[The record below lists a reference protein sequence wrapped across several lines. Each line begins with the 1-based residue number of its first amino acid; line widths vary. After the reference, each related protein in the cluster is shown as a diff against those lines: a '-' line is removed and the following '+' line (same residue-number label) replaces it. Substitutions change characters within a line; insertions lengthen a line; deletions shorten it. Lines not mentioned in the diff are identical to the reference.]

1 MARPTRLQVE
11 IRRIQRYLSEMHE
24 QIAAFDAAAQ
34 LGVPLRRTPQ
44 TINDIH
50 NKTHVLMSGLA
61 SLASIIDGE
70 SQSQQVPANET
81 TAVQALAQ
89 YMSAASGDPVEDCID
104 TALSHVRSAVPPG
117 SERTSSRSR
126 RRPSDEMFADLD
138 ELFGGDFGS
147 LADVIESIRRNH
159 GRPPSPVDDLFRD
172 IEREGRRE
180 QRSGEHGS
188 APSSDSSHGAPPR
201 SRNPFSGLLSG
212 WRAFRTRRSD
222 DAKAKSKRSDV
233 GINLNDLPPEVREDM
248 VRSVREATGLSQ
260 ADAERLLA
268 TGHLHMSPDS
278 ITDIPSMGDL
288 LRMFGADSGSMF
300 KSGPG
305 VVLFT
310 TSLRPGD
317 PSPSSR
323 QRATDGTP
331 PTGPDETVPNETD
344 PEETDEEETDE
355 EETHKEDEIEE
366 EPNGQ
371 GSGIRIEELDLRDVS
386 QSVRDTVADILT
398 GTNGTPPDVARR
410 MVDTGSGYPTGGDQT
425 DPESASVPGDSMAGE
440 ETDGGSKPVDLG
452 SVVEGIDQVRTARGD
467 SSLGDI
473 VDSVTKSDEPNS
485 ETPDT
490 TPTDKSK

>member
-1 MARPTRLQVE
+1 MNDLDRLAH
-11 IRRIQRYLSEMHE
+11 L
-24 QIAAFDAAAQ
+24 
-34 LGVPLRRTPQ
+34 
-44 TINDIH
+44 
-50 NKTHVLMSGLA
+50 
-61 SLASIIDGE
+61 IDGE
-70 SQSQQVPANET
+70 AQGPPDET
-81 TAVQALAQ
+81 RAVQSLAE
-89 YMSAASGDPVEDCID
+89 YMSAATGDPVSECID
-104 TALSHVRSAVPPG
+104 TALSLVRHAVPPG

-147 LADVIESIRRNH
+147 LADVIESIRGNH

-172 IEREGRRE
+172 IKRDVRQE

-188 APSSDSSHGAPPR
+188 APSSDSSQGAPPR

-248 VRSVREATGLSQ
+248 VRSVREFTGLSQ
-260 ADAERLLA
+260 ADAEKLLA
-268 TGHLHMSPDS
+268 TGHLNMSPDS

-300 KSGPG
+300 RSGPG

-310 TSLRPGD
+310 TSLRPDD

-331 PTGPDETVPNETD
+331 PTGPDETGPDETD
-344 PEETDEEETDE
+344 PEETDE

-371 GSGIRIEELDLRDVS
+371 GSGIRIEELDPRDVS

-398 GTNGTPPDVARR
+398 GTNGIPPDVARR

-440 ETDGGSKPVDLG
+440 ETDSGSNPVDRG

-467 SSLGDI
+467 STLGDI

-485 ETPDT
+485 QTPDT
-490 TPTDKSK
+490 TPTDKSE